1 MTKKKHHNNSASPD
15 WTSESGDENQ
25 NNSECNHI
33 SKALDFPKV
42 KRLVSKSGLLL
53 ECQECKKQE
62 PLDMPDIEL
71 DRSLWL
77 CLRCGNQAGGRAN
90 CRHALDHY
98 NKPHSDSHAVC
109 VNTTTWS
116 IWCYDCDN
124 EVNVSRKKKL
134 DEAVE
139 FLKKQSPSIKE
150 NKPIVDYSS
159 KVNDSSYQL
168 PNCTTSTG
176 AFPKTTS
183 TYSSNLPRARGLTN
197 LGNTCFFNSV
207 MQCLGQTPYLVQL
220 LDETAKS
227 QHFQLP
233 GGQLKLKDKDEVM
246 SLPPLEG
253 DTETWRQLT
262 QTLTET
268 LHELQSGRSEVY
280 NPRHLFSRL
289 TGRMPQFGGG
299 DQHDAHELLRHLLEA
314 VREEGDRKSVV

>member
-1 MTKKKHHNNSASPD
+1 MSLPDSVSQVHSSFYSFFFYSSVFLALPDRRLSKNLNKIAGLNRFVSENSTSSTEPIKLHTRVSFFWFCFNVLHWKILPSHNVYCVGSGGLFLQINISRFFSVTRMTKKKHHNNSTSPD
-15 WTSESGDENQ
+15 STSESGDENQ

-124 EVNVSRKKKL
+124 EVNVTRKKKL

-159 KVNDSSYQL
+159 KVRYHQ
-168 PNCTTSTG
+168 
-176 AFPKTTS
+176 
-183 TYSSNLPRARGLTN
+183 
-197 LGNTCFFNSV
+197 
-207 MQCLGQTPYLVQL
+207 
-220 LDETAKS
+220 
-227 QHFQLP
+227 
-233 GGQLKLKDKDEVM
+233 
-246 SLPPLEG
+246 
-253 DTETWRQLT
+253 
-262 QTLTET
+262 
-268 LHELQSGRSEVY
+268 
-280 NPRHLFSRL
+280 
-289 TGRMPQFGGG
+289 
-299 DQHDAHELLRHLLEA
+299 
-314 VREEGDRKSVV
+314 